1 MKIRSGY
8 MLRKVMDMTV
18 IMSIGS
24 ETYTPNQ
31 IMSLNETGAFLWE
44 KLEKGAD
51 KQVLVDSLVAD
62 YEIDNATADSDVDE
76 FLNQLREKGLIEE
89 GFRSSGTLT
98 L

>member
-51 KQVLVDSLVAD
+51 KQVLVDSLVKE

-76 FLNQLREKGLIEE
+76 FLNQLRKKDLIEE
-89 GFRSSGTLT
+89 
-98 L
+98 